1 LFHIQPDDPPRR
13 GCAPTEGV
21 MSKRSRKKKSRRLPP
36 LLMRLIWAAKQVKED
51 AGGADISHI
60 PDALKEF
67 GAMAQW
73 GVPAHGAF
81 VATQPDI
88 EVIIGRAAKLRF
100 GGGDAKREFDEA
112 VRIIEEFD
120 KRDAIETAM
129 NGVRAADSDAYFYA
143 GMAWGITLA
152 CLPGGR

>member
-1 LFHIQPDDPPRR
+1 
-13 GCAPTEGV
+13 
-21 MSKRSRKKKSRRLPP
+21 MSKRFRKKKSRRLPP
-36 LLMRLIWAAKQVKED
+36 LLRRLIWAAMQVKED

-60 PDALKEF
+60 PDALMEF
-67 GAMAQW
+67 GVMAQW
-73 GVPAHGAF
+73 GVPAHGVF

-112 VRIIEEFD
+112 VRIVED
-120 KRDAIETAM
+120 LHQRDEIETAM

-152 CLPGGR
+152 NMSSTA

>member
-1 LFHIQPDDPPRR
+1 
-13 GCAPTEGV
+13 

-36 LLMRLIWAAKQVKED
+36 LLMRLIWAARQVKED
-51 AGGADISHI
+51 AGGSDISHI
-60 PDALKEF
+60 PDALMEF
-67 GAMAQW
+67 GAVAQW

-81 VATQPDI
+81 VATHPDI

-100 GGGDAKREFDEA
+100 GGGEAKREFDEA
-112 VRIIEEFD
+112 VRIVEDFHQ
-120 KRDAIETAM
+120 RDEIETAM

-152 CLPGGR
+152 SMPSGA